1 MILVTT
7 DNIPG
12 RNVEAL
18 GLVQGSVVQ
27 SKHIGKDL
35 GASLKTLVGG
45 EIRGYSEMMIEA
57 REVATARMIEDAKAL
72 NADAIVAVRYATSS
86 IMQGASE
93 YLAYGTA
100 VRFL

>member
-57 REVATARMIEDAKAL
+57 REMATARMIEDAKAL